1 MTQEFYTISDA
12 AKMVQVEAHVL
23 RYWEEELKLPITR
36 NEMGYRAYS
45 REDIEQ
51 LKRIK
56 KWKEQGL
63 QLKAIRL
70 MLSEDGIKLSVPQ
83 EVIKEALALKENRE
97 EKAKNIAGRETA
109 DETCILSQKHR
120 KDFAGAGENN
130 RAKDEKSETEEE
142 VKQGQERGG
151 EHDKGEKDTYS
162 LSRVEETGMQEK
174 NYRLQLMLHNLVSEA
189 VRENNRELKEDI
201 REVVLKELDFQFRQ
215 QEELAEEREERR
227 LQKEEEHYRK
237 LDELLRQKRNVEG
250 RRERKE
256 REAREKRE
264 RQEKEE
270 AQRRERAEK
279 IKQEKKE
286 KAEQEKKEREEK
298 AAREKRERQ
307 EKAERERIEKME
319 REEQEKRRKQEKAEM
334 KEKERAS
341 RMGGFLFGKRKAS
354 RMEETKN
361 MQTEQ
366 AQ

>member
-97 EKAKNIAGRETA
+97 EKVKDIAGRETA
-109 DETCILSQKHR
+109 DETCVLSQKQR

-174 NYRLQLMLHNLVSEA
+174 TYRLQLMLHNLVSEA

-215 QEELAEEREERR
+215 QEEAEEREERR

-256 REAREKRE
+256 REARERRE